1 MKQTR
6 KNTVATGQTTSSAA
20 ADDGLEN
27 HVRIAI
33 AHHVEI
39 VERCLAPLAPL
50 IVAAAAM
57 MVRTLLSGRKILL
70 CGNGGSASCAQ
81 LFSSHLL
88 NRYTHERPGLP
99 AIALT
104 ADVAT
109 VTAIANDHG
118 FSDVFA
124 RQVMALGHAGDVL
137 VVFSTTG
144 NSPNLARAVEAAHS
158 RDMHCITLNGRDGGE
173 LAAVL
178 ANGDVDICVAGES
191 TARIREVHILV
202 VHCLSELID
211 YQLLGQE

>member
-6 KNTVATGQTTSSAA
+6 KNIVATGQPTSSAA
-20 ADDGLEN
+20 TDDDLGS
-27 HVRIAI
+27 HVRTAI
-33 AHHVEI
+33 THHAEI
-39 VERCLAPLAPL
+39 VERCLEPLTPL

-57 MVRTLLSGRKILL
+57 MVRTLISGCKILL

-104 ADVAT
+104 ADMAT

-118 FSDVFA
+118 FADVFA